1 MKLYE
6 VPRNSKI
13 VVRGNIKTPPASI
26 PIQKGDVLQ
35 FHHIDGMYSYCLN
48 GNDVVH
54 LSANADVEIID

>member
-13 VVRGNIKTPPASI
+13 VVMGNIKTPPASI